1 MLPLINCKTW
11 HSEWKRKCFSKNL
24 CCDIPLS
31 LNQLCCVAM
40 DSASGGINV
49 SMTRPGLC
57 PLSTISNNVISLCSD
72 LTAYRWT
79 PLAHVTEL
87 STSTHNIILFN
98 IQAWRFHFNFL
109 YLLYQYVW
117 RRKNDILSTLHM
129 IGDQMQSKNWVNNI
143 KNINTDSLI
152 LWR

>member
-1 MLPLINCKTW
+1 MLWYSPQPQSVVLCSNGL
-11 HSEWKRKCFSKNL
+11 SEWWYQCINDQTRFVSTVH
-24 CCDIPLS
+24 
-31 LNQLCCVAM
+31 NQQQCYQLM
-40 DSASGGINV
+40 LWS
-49 SMTRPGLC
+49 
-57 PLSTISNNVISLCSD
+57 
-72 LTAYRWT
+72 YRWT

-152 LWR
+152 MWR